1 MTDAPKTKTSLITLS
16 KSKPKPKPKGGLGS
30 PPPPPPTAAPSLLAQ
45 PESPGPKARTKT
57 RRTAQFTTR
66 VTPEFLAEFQAVAFA
81 RKLKLVEVLE
91 KSFEAF
97 KKDEG
102 LRKDFFDKYQ

>member
-1 MTDAPKTKTSLITLS
+1 MTDAPKTKALL
-16 KSKPKPKPKGGLGS
+16 KLPPKKPKGGLGS
-30 PPPPPPTAAPSLLAQ
+30 PPPPSAAPSLLAQ

-102 LRKDFFDKYQ
+102 LGKDFFDKYQ